1 MLDIERNDIKRHGE
15 RFNTPGELHSIPE
28 QLNLPEHDIS
38 RNIPTPESYINQ
50 NKPQGTN
57 FDHTK
62 HIQEL
67 NQQNLSEHQKL
78 YREYILECSNYLK
91 TIQMQKLDILDQARI
106 SEIKLQLSHLSTNP
120 RDLEE
125 YKKTVQELKLIQENL
140 NQMLQKDEKISER
153 IRELEVRIEYLDT
166 EIKKLSREYEALY
179 ESHFSRFHN
188 SSLDFRTEKTT
199 LKIEPNLGGRI
210 VIGSPKILE
219 DGRCVYDIENILDNK
234 IYRIILNERIPA
246 CDDDGIIVTLG
257 SETNEFFD
265 KDKGLRMVEIEGS
278 VNHIDHTNQ
287 LRITSLVDERET
299 LKEELKQ
306 LNNQH

>member
-15 RFNTPGELHSIPE
+15 RFSTPEELHSIPE
-28 QLNLPEHDIS
+28 QINLPEHNIS

-50 NKPQGTN
+50 NIPQGTDN
-57 FDHTK
+57 VSK

-67 NQQNLSEHQKL
+67 NQQSLSEHQEL
-78 YREYILECSNYLK
+78 YRKYILECSNYLK
-91 TIQMQKLDILDQARI
+91 TIQMQKLDILGQARI
-106 SEIKLQLSHLSTNP
+106 SEIKLQLSHLSKNP
-120 RDLEE
+120 QDLEE
-125 YKKTVQELKLIQENL
+125 YKRTVQELKLIQENL
-140 NQMLQKDEKISER
+140 NQMLRKDEKISER
-153 IRELEVRIEYLDT
+153 IKELEARIEFLDI
-166 EIKKLSREYEALY
+166 EIRKLSREYEALY
-179 ESHFSRFHN
+179 ESHFSEFHN

-199 LKIEPNLGGRI
+199 LKIEPNLGRRI

-219 DGRCVYDIENILDNK
+219 DGRCVYDVENILNNK
-234 IYRIILNERIPA
+234 TYRIILNERIPA
-246 CDDDGIIVTLG
+246 CDNDGIIVTLG

-265 KDKGLRMVEIEGS
+265 KDKGLRMVEIKGS